1 MPDVRGSAQG
11 QYVVHA
17 SHRIPQE
24 APRADAVRGGRE
36 PRRDDPLR
44 APRGRAGA
52 AGPRRPRLEHLAS
65 GHRPRRG
72 GGRPDLGRPLARGR
86 PRDRRPLP
94 PHGRAVV
101 PARRARAPALQ
112 RRAPVPP
119 PRPRPRG
126 GVGPPAAPHRGAAG
140 EVGIVTLDARMPD
153 AVSDPHRLRALEAT
167 ELLDSP
173 AEATFDRLTALATR
187 ILGVPV
193 ALVSLVTPD
202 RQFFKSQCGL
212 PAPYSERRETPLSHS
227 FCRHVVE
234 DGDALVVE
242 DAREDPR
249 VADNLAVS
257 DLGVIAYAGY
267 PIRGRDGQVL
277 GSLCAIDDRPRSWS
291 TGDLEILSELAA
303 AATDVVTLRS
313 EAVEAAD
320 SGRRLQRALVPE
332 PGRLPGAIAS
342 AIYRPGERRSL
353 LGGDFYLCEAQPD
366 GSIAMVIGDVAGHGP
381 EAAAFAMSLRSAWRA
396 LQLAPLNHEERV
408 SRLNAIALAQQPR
421 VGVYATGVLCAIEP
435 GGGRAWAVNAG
446 HPPLARL
453 GPDGAR

>member
-1 MPDVRGSAQG
+1 MSDV
-11 QYVVHA
+11 
-17 SHRIPQE
+17 
-24 APRADAVRGGRE
+24 
-36 PRRDDPLR
+36 L
-44 APRGRAGA
+44 
-52 AGPRRPRLEHLAS
+52 
-65 GHRPRRG
+65 
-72 GGRPDLGRPLARGR
+72 
-86 PRDRRPLP
+86 
-94 PHGRAVV
+94 
-101 PARRARAPALQ
+101 
-112 RRAPVPP
+112 
-119 PRPRPRG
+119 
-126 GVGPPAAPHRGAAG
+126 
-140 EVGIVTLDARMPD
+140 
-153 AVSDPHRLRALEAT
+153 SDPHRLRALEAAA
-167 ELLDSP
+167 LLDTP
-173 AEATFDRLTALATR
+173 AEATFDRLTSLASR
-187 ILGVPV
+187 VLGVPV

-202 RQFFKSQCGL
+202 RQFFKSECGL

-227 FCRHVVE
+227 FCRYVVE

-249 VADNLAVS
+249 VADNLAVP

-277 GSLCAIDDRPRSWS
+277 GSLCAIDDRPRVWS
-291 TGDLEILSELAA
+291 AGDLEILAELAA

-332 PGRLPGAIAS
+332 PGRLPGAAAS

-353 LGGDFYLCEAQPD
+353 LGGDFYLCEAQSD
-366 GSIAMVIGDVAGHGP
+366 GSIAMLIGDVAGHGP

-421 VGVYATGVLCAIEP
+421 MGVYATGVLCAIEP

-453 GPDGAR
+453 GPDGAREVALPPCPPLGVIADAEWKAGEVELGPGAALLAYTDGLVEGRAAPGASERLGSGPVLELAGALHAQGADGDALLTALVDLAARASGEPPADDVAALLVAMTEPA